1 MPGPDQKIQ
10 TVLIPEIGLDLSPEF
25 IEQSVVSP
33 DFIRAFCHL
42 VGKADD
48 RGILIRAT
56 SDGSLRVVSAG
67 VPFESY
73 LVVTGTGADTYT
85 SGNTKTY
92 TVAYNVTDFL
102 IETHPAKIS
111 FRNKQGIWLQDRS
124 LPVGMHSIEFIHYGF
139 KIKNRGAGNNTVYEI
154 VVHR

>member
-1 MPGPDQKIQ
+1 MPGPDQKIK
-10 TVLIPEIGLDLSPEF
+10 TPLIPEHGLKLSPEF

-42 VGKADD
+42 VGKSDD

-73 LVVTGTGADTYT
+73 LIYSLTGNDNYIAA
-85 SGNTKTY
+85 NTKESTL
-92 TVAYNVTDFL
+92 AYNVTDFL
-102 IETHPAKIS
+102 IETHPVKFS
-111 FRNKQGIWLQDRS
+111 FRNLQGIWLQDKI
-124 LPVGMHSIEFIHYGF
+124 LPVGFHSIDFIHYGF
-139 KIKNRGAGNNTVYEI
+139 RLKNRTGSSNFAAEI
-154 VVHR
+154 TIYR

>member
-1 MPGPDQKIQ
+1 MPGPDQKIK
-10 TVLIPEIGLDLSPEF
+10 TVLIPEIGLDLSPDF

-67 VPFESY
+67 VPFEEY
-73 LVVTGTGADTYT
+73 LVITGTGADAYT
-85 SGNTKTY
+85 AGNTTEY

-111 FRNKQGIWLQDRS
+111 FRNLQGVWLPDRS

-139 KIKNRGAGNNTVYEI
+139 KVRNRGAGNNTVYEI
-154 VVHR
+154 TVNR

>member
-1 MPGPDQKIQ
+1 MPGPDQKIK
-10 TVLIPEIGLDLSPEF
+10 TILIPEIGLVLSPEF

-73 LVVTGTGADTYT
+73 IVF
-85 SGNTKTY
+85 SGLGNVSYIAGNIKEY
-92 TVAYNVTDFL
+92 ASAYNVTDFL

-111 FRNKQGIWLQDRS
+111 FRNLQGVWLLDKS
-124 LPVGMHSIEFIHYGF
+124 LPVGMHSIDFIHYGVR
-139 KIKNRGAGNNTVYEI
+139 IKNRSGGNQTVYEI
-154 VVHR
+154 TVYR